1 MVLRDEV
8 GQDSCLPE
16 DKNNG
21 EFLICF
27 SYLTGKKKKQLD
39 FYVKNVLEKYYS
51 ACVVCCFFSHLK
63 KGTLLNKLN
72 LVMLLPFT
80 TGNISCRSFALYYS
94 RHFQSD

>member
-1 MVLRDEV
+1 M

-27 SYLTGKKKKQLD
+27 SYLTGKKKKKQLD

-51 ACVVCCFFSHLK
+51 ACVVCWF
-63 KGTLLNKLN
+63 
-72 LVMLLPFT
+72 LLPFEE
-80 TGNISCRSFALYYS
+80 GDVIE
-94 RHFQSD
+94 